1 MCRHVVMKQDID
13 RSSKK
18 SYLSTFVFD
27 DLVIKKNI
35 FIAIFLSVH
44 QVSICFAKIENVGA
58 L

>member
-1 MCRHVVMKQDID
+1 MKQDID